1 VTIDGDVGDLVEAQ
15 RSCPKCRYRHGRG
28 DDRVDIPK

>member
-15 RSCPKCRYRHGRG
+15 RSCPKCRHRDRWG
-28 DDRVDIPK
+28 DDRIDALK